1 MKNSGGII
9 IGIVAAAAVGVVLGM
24 LVTPEKGED
33 LRKSIKDTAGDW
45 TKKIGNLL
53 TEGKEEL
60 RGAKNSFADGV
71 NDLKRE
77 ARTTK
82 V

>member
-9 IGIVAAAAVGVVLGM
+9 IGILVAAAAGVVLGM

-33 LRKSIKDTAGDW
+33 LRKSIKDKAGDW
-45 TKKIGNLL
+45 TKKNGNLL
-53 TEGKEEL
+53 TDGKEEL
-60 RGAKNSFADGV
+60 R
-71 NDLKRE
+71 
-77 ARTTK
+77 TTK

>member
-9 IGIVAAAAVGVVLGM
+9 IGILVAAAAGVVLGM

-53 TEGKEEL
+53 TDGKEEL
-60 RGAKNSFADGV
+60 KSAKNSLADGA
-71 NDLKRE
+71 NDLKRDV
-77 ARTTK
+77 RTTK

>member
-33 LRKSIKDTAGDW
+33 LRKSIQDTAGDW

-60 RGAKNSFADGV
+60 KGAKSSFADGV
-71 NDLKRE
+71 NDLRRE
-77 ARTTK
+77 TK
-82 V
+82 APKV